1 MISSER
7 KKALRSLRSLLKL
20 RKGELLKTLA
30 EETRRSE
37 LECYTTEYLPSVA
50 CIKWLQSS
58 GESFFIPTRLRA
70 HTPISFGYRKIIE
83 KRIPLG
89 KVLIITTWNYPLQIT
104 FRQVL
109 LALYSGNTVYLKPP
123 QQAERTC
130 KILFEMFRSVSEFTD
145 KIHLLTS
152 DHNALGDVWSR
163 IDGVVFT
170 GSTRI
175 GKEISY
181 KAAEHSI
188 PAIIEASGYDSVITG
203 EDILSDSLFDHLV
216 WALTTHSGETCIAP
230 KIFWYKKKN
239 TDIYKNILTEKLR
252 AYTNE
257 VQWKGY
263 TNSSVSQSI
272 TSYID
277 DAHRHGFTDIYMNE
291 ERVALIEAPSIEA
304 LEEVSGNALSN
315 GGIPFAPV
323 LVCVPYSNFDDVKRW
338 MSGKYAGLMVTTL
351 GLTGRERQQIEAT
364 VDVSVLNHNEF
375 LVAGGIPSV
384 ALGGS
389 GYSGIGRSGGFEYMR
404 QLTKTQTIVKPG
416 LFANISRSHWKVFID
431 KDNIGYRLLKRK
443 MNRG

>member
-1 MISSER
+1 MTSLER
-7 KKALRSLRSLLKL
+7 KKVLRSLSGSLKL

-50 CIKWLQSS
+50 CVKWLQSS
-58 GESFFIPTRLRA
+58 GESFFTPISLRA
-70 HTPISFGYRKIIE
+70 HTHISFGYRKIIE

-89 KVLIITTWNYPLQIT
+89 TILIITTWNYPLQIT

-130 KILFEMFRSVSEFTD
+130 KILFEMFRCVSEFTD

-152 DHNALGDVWSR
+152 DHNALEDIWSR

-175 GKEISY
+175 GQEISY

-188 PAIIEASGYDSVITG
+188 AAIIEASGYDSVITG
-203 EDILSDSLFDHLV
+203 ENIPSDSLFDHLV

-230 KIFWYKKKN
+230 KILWYKKKN
-239 TDIYKNILTEKLR
+239 AEKCKTILIEKLR

-263 TNSSVSQSI
+263 TNSSVSLSI

-277 DAHRHGFTDIYMNE
+277 DAHRHGFADIYRNE
-291 ERVALIEAPSIEA
+291 EKVALIEAPSIEA
-304 LEEVSGNALSN
+304 LEKVSLNALSN

-323 LVCVPYSNFDDVKRW
+323 LVCVPYSNFDDLKRW
-338 MSGKYAGLMVTTL
+338 MSGKYVGLMVTTL
-351 GLTGRERQQIEAT
+351 GLTSRERRQAEE
-364 VDVSVLNHNEF
+364 VSSVSVINHNEF
-375 LVAGGIPSV
+375 LTSGGIPAV

-389 GYSGIGRSGGFEYMR
+389 GFSGIGRSGGFEYMR
-404 QLTKTQTIVKPG
+404 QLTKTQTIVTPG
-416 LFANISRSHWKVFID
+416 IFTSVSRANWSIFTK
-431 KDNIGYRLLKRK
+431 KDSIGYRFLERMMKR
-443 MNRG
+443 G